1 MARCIKLLWFYGEMW
16 CMSTTVMASV
26 CGYKN
31 VHEKFLKTTDRG
43 HKEEV

>member
-16 CMSTTVMASV
+16 CMSTTVMAFV

-31 VHEKFLKTTDRG
+31 VHEKFLKTTDRT
-43 HKEEV
+43 